1 MSNVLVTFLID
12 PQFMS
17 KNVDKVKYSQQ
28 LQTVANILKSQE
40 VLAEQGSFQ
49 WGFKYALTK
58 ERFKVIIMNFTFL
71 FPVEK

>member
-58 ERFKVIIMNFTFL
+58 ERFKVIIKNFTFV
-71 FPVEK
+71 FPVKK